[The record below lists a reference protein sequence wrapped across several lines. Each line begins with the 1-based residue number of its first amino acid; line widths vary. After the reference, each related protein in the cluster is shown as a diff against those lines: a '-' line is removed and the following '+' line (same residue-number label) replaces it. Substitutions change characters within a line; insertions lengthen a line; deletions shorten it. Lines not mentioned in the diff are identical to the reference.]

1 MAAARTLTHG
11 YRLADGDGWRR
22 LFTPALP
29 LTVGYS
35 QWRPSTLAKRAQR
48 EPHKLTA
55 QASNEK
61 GDFMANV
68 TIFGTGNMGTAIA
81 DVLIAGGSTVDH
93 IGHADPPGP
102 VNGDIVILAVYYP
115 ALKDILGEYADKFAG
130 KTVVDITNPV
140 NLETFDSLLPPPESS
155 SAAELAAALPSSQ
168 VIKAFNTTFAGT
180 LSARK
185 VGPITTTVLVAG
197 DDADSKAA
205 LIEAVKAGGVE
216 ALTPVR

>member
-1 MAAARTLTHG
+1 
-11 YRLADGDGWRR
+11 
-22 LFTPALP
+22 
-29 LTVGYS
+29 
-35 QWRPSTLAKRAQR
+35 
-48 EPHKLTA
+48 
-55 QASNEK
+55 
-61 GDFMANV
+61 MANV

-81 DVLIAGGSTVDH
+81 DVLTAGGSTVDH

-102 VNGDIVILAVYYP
+102 VNGDIVILAVYYA

-197 DDADSKAA
+197 DDADAKAA

-216 ALTPVR
+216 AIDAGTSNRARELESMGFLQMKLAASEQVGWTGGFGVVR

>member
-1 MAAARTLTHG
+1 
-11 YRLADGDGWRR
+11 
-22 LFTPALP
+22 
-29 LTVGYS
+29 
-35 QWRPSTLAKRAQR
+35 
-48 EPHKLTA
+48 
-55 QASNEK
+55 
-61 GDFMANV
+61 MANV

-81 DVLIAGGSTVDH
+81 DVLTAGGSTVEH

-102 VNGDIVILAVYYP
+102 VNGDIVILAVYYA
-115 ALKDILGEYADKFAG
+115 ALKDILGAYADKLAG

-180 LSARK
+180 LTARE
-185 VGPITTTVLVAG
+185 VGPVTTTVLVAG
-197 DDADSKAA
+197 DDADAKAA

-216 ALTPVR
+216 AIDVGALNRARELEAMGFLQIKLAAGEQVGWAGGFGIVR